1 VWFTCQAR
9 TPESFCYQINFQV
22 VKGAHYQFQ
31 DRNRESGS
39 NEAVLK
45 VMAALRAYHPQLVYG
60 APKS

>member
-1 VWFTCQAR
+1 
-9 TPESFCYQINFQV
+9 